1 VTAAVTGFG
10 LSTVQVDTTRHPSPW
25 QHLEEGQQQQG
36 LLQEKILVV
45 AVERATG
52 LTVVGKPMVQQQQV
66 QQVQQGLQQQQVQQ
80 VQQVQQ
86 GLQQQHRQ
94 QHVQQQEVQQQQQV
108 QQQRQQ

>member
-1 VTAAVTGFG
+1 MTAAVTGFG

-66 QQVQQGLQQQQVQQ
+66 QQVQQGLQQQ
-80 VQQVQQ
+80 
-86 GLQQQHRQ
+86 HRQ